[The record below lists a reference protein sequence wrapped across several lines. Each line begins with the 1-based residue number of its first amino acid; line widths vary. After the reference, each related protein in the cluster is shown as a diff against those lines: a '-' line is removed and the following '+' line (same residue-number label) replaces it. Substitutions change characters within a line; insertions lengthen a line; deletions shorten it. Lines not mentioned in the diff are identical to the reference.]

1 MFNVQQQQQKS
12 DLKQQQQ
19 NKNVGNSNNKIRTF
33 ETATTNKNYLKQQ
46 Q

>member
-1 MFNVQQQQQKS
+1 MFNVQQKQQKS

-19 NKNVGNSNNKIRTF
+19 NKNVGNSNNKIRMF